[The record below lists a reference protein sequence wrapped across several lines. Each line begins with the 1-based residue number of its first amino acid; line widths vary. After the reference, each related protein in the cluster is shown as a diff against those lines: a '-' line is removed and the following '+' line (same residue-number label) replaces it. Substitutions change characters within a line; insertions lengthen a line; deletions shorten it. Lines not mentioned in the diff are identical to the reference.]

1 MTKRRSATQPKRL
14 ASTEARIAHIA
25 GMMRTLRWRRGVSG
39 PKLAVEWGLTEQR
52 VRALAGEASRM
63 VRAELEDPD
72 YVAATLEV
80 TLERIVLEG
89 TDKDRIAAAK
99 VWASIQP
106 ARVAA
111 DDDMGDERTQLTLA
125 KALVSALESK
135 A

>member
-1 MTKRRSATQPKRL
+1 
-14 ASTEARIAHIA
+14 
-25 GMMRTLRWRRGVSG
+25 
-39 PKLAVEWGLTEQR
+39 
-52 VRALAGEASRM
+52 M